1 MLKKKRKPK
10 SYKGLQK
17 EGRNKD
23 ITSLVNKLDREGL
36 SRVIQ
41 WCVELKSNGWICD
54 NIQEIYRVE
63 TNRMGVWRL
72 RNSTKYRPIIAKL
85 RKQFEA
91 NILKIPCANKVNR
104 LQTLQKVIDEGLKW
118 TLKNVTKDG
127 EEIYELKLGN
137 VTQAI
142 KEARAEV
149 EETDKKEGN
158 GNTTI
163 IANIIRIFNGNGK
176 KEPTE
181 LEQGRISESMDEL
194 EKNMCGSRSV
204 SAN

>member
-1 MLKKKRKPK
+1 
-10 SYKGLQK
+10 
-17 EGRNKD
+17 
-23 ITSLVNKLDREGL
+23 
-36 SRVIQ
+36 
-41 WCVELKSNGWICD
+41 
-54 NIQEIYRVE
+54 
-63 TNRMGVWRL
+63 MGVWRL